1 MSPTAVAYLP
11 LVAVCIFTSVSAV
24 AADYGSCT
32 YKDEKMEFIDGVA
45 YTKPNMFDD
54 KKHDTVVALSVNK
67 LDKAAISTSKDLDH
81 TMIFET
87 SGGKVAITIPVDK
100 VTSIYAF
107 FPKGTNLNLSGTSF
121 GDLKL
126 ASNDAKHVVGT
137 FDLKATSKDEASC
150 NLKFDVPMA
159 R

>member
-1 MSPTAVAYLP
+1 M
-11 LVAVCIFTSVSAV
+11 
-24 AADYGSCT
+24 
-32 YKDEKMEFIDGVA
+32 
-45 YTKPNMFDD
+45 
-54 KKHDTVVALSVNK
+54 
-67 LDKAAISTSKDLDH
+67 
-81 TMIFET
+81 
-87 SGGKVAITIPVDK
+87 AITIPVDK